1 MSASKHIP
9 ELAPL
14 PDLPATQR
22 SEFRDNGH
30 LLIRGVLGREEAAVY
45 RQLVEDAAKRLGKEK
60 RKTPERGIYG
70 RAFGQRVNLWRVD
83 EGVRQLVLSERLAK
97 IASGLLG
104 VPRVRIYHDHA
115 LIKEPGGRA
124 TYWHQDQY
132 YWPLDT
138 ADTVTMAMALTD
150 QTLEM
155 GMFVFASGSHL
166 FGTIMDAKLSSE
178 PDVAYRKYI
187 REHHFPL
194 SRAAAM
200 QAGDTTWFYGNTV
213 HHTSANLSDKRRE
226 MLTIT
231 YMADGA
237 RIVKPVHP
245 AQAYELSNWLGGL
258 PPGRLAASELNP
270 LVPAFGPIAP
280 EEAGSDIKKPYAK
293 ED

>member
-1 MSASKHIP
+1 MSTSKHIP
-9 ELAPL
+9 QLAPL
-14 PDLPATQR
+14 PELSAAQR
-22 SEFRDNGH
+22 GEFRENGH
-30 LLIRGVLGREEAAVY
+30 LLVRDVLSREEVSVC
-45 RQLVEDAAKRLGKEK
+45 RLQVVEAAKRLGREK

-70 RAFGQRVNLWRVD
+70 RAFGPWVNLWRVD
-83 EGVRQLVLSERLAK
+83 EGVKQLVLSARLAK
-97 IASGLLG
+97 IAADLLG

-115 LIKEPGGRA
+115 LFKEPGGKA

-138 ADTVTMAMALTD
+138 ADTITMAMALTD

-166 FGTIMDAKLSSE
+166 FGTVMDPKLSSE
-178 PDVAYRKYI
+178 PDGAYRKYI

-194 SRAAAM
+194 SRAAGM

-213 HHTSANLSDKRRE
+213 HHTSANLSEKRRE

-237 RIVKPVHP
+237 RIVRPMHP
-245 AQAYELSNWLGGL
+245 AQVYELANWLGGL
-258 PPGRLAASELNP
+258 PPGRLAASDLNP
-270 LVPAFGPIAP
+270 LVP
-280 EEAGSDIKKPYAK
+280 
-293 ED
+293 